1 MNNKVPWNKLNLYS
15 KLKIATL
22 IAIGVLLS
30 LGVMFVC
37 FYFGGTLTIESPAL
51 VKIAVAFLAAGLSLV
66 FPGIILVSVA
76 DTWPDGRGY

>member
-1 MNNKVPWNKLNLYS
+1 MKNKIPWNKLDLYS
-15 KLKIATL
+15 RLKIATL

-51 VKIAVAFLAAGLSLV
+51 VKTSVAFLAAGLSLV

-76 DTWPDGRGY
+76 DTWPDERGY